1 MKEKSAAA
9 LSQTAD
15 FLLNRN
21 AFVHFSFTKFGRYCI
36 IESVRQHPG
45 RSAKRQAVTISPPQ
59 KGGED
64 MQITANDVFTYTLV
78 IIGIIDLL
86 ILLSPRAA

>member
-15 FLLNRN
+15 FFSEKKNALMIFLL
-21 AFVHFSFTKFGRYCI
+21 TKFDRCGI

-45 RSAKRQAVTISPPQ
+45 AF
-59 KGGED
+59 G
-64 MQITANDVFTYTLV
+64 
-78 IIGIIDLL
+78 
-86 ILLSPRAA
+86 

>member
-1 MKEKSAAA
+1 MLLCIFHLQSSADIVS
-9 LSQTAD
+9 LSRCD
-15 FLLNRN
+15 
-21 AFVHFSFTKFGRYCI
+21 SI
-36 IESVRQHPG
+36 PG

-86 ILLSPRAA
+86 ISIIRLIIDISKKK